1 MPNYPWFVKYTMT
14 MRVHGEDME
23 QIVGLASKT
32 EEATSEER
40 HVALTQLL
48 YLMKEGHD
56 DHPMLKRMADHYAVP
71 VTPQV
76 PDHLTADS
84 SDEEFAAA
92 GITITREARR
102 RLEEE
107 DA

>member
-1 MPNYPWFVKYTMT
+1 MTKYPWYALYTMT
-14 MRVHGEDME
+14 MRVHGEDMR
-23 QIVGLASKT
+23 QIVGLATKT
-32 EEATSEER
+32 KQATSEER
-40 HVALTQLL
+40 HIALTQLL

-56 DHPMLKRMADHYAVP
+56 DHPMLEHMKDYGAVASA
-71 VTPQV
+71 PQV